1 MTAAARDESLDRFS
15 SQAGREVCSAQQHP
29 TQGRAAG
36 TYSRLA
42 VGRKG
47 RAGEGRGRAVWRFN
61 GGVGHGSRSAVSM
74 FSSSGL
80 MRQRVALAREK
91 LLPILGLAQIG
102 GDRGGPQDRE
112 GATRA
117 EGRR

>member
-1 MTAAARDESLDRFS
+1 
-15 SQAGREVCSAQQHP
+15 
-29 TQGRAAG
+29 
-36 TYSRLA
+36 
-42 VGRKG
+42 
-47 RAGEGRGRAVWRFN
+47 
-61 GGVGHGSRSAVSM
+61 
-74 FSSSGL
+74 

-117 EGRR
+117 EERVDRGWLARWRPVR